1 MSVVTRWMVALA
13 ARRDVRV
20 GAVATA
26 LALLVGLGILGLGH
40 APGDAN
46 IDTRYFFL
54 AGKFWGAGMNAYV
67 PVGMPPGVPPIGDAL
82 EQNDFAYAP
91 TSAAFCLLIALGS
104 FPLACAIM
112 AALNL
117 LAIAIIAWVGVRT
130 VEEPG
135 PRAAAP
141 PACTAQRWFVP
152 ALVAGNLAT
161 IFVVWTGQ
169 STLIVTA
176 ALAAA
181 WHLARRGR
189 SVSAGMALAV
199 ATMKP
204 TLSVFV
210 VLWFVLTRQWRVLFA
225 TSASALVLALP
236 AIRAEGPVQVLVDWH
251 AVIGRYGTHWYNAL
265 GTRMLFNLRS
275 LFHAAGIEIP
285 DLIVLGFVV
294 TVVLWWYR
302 RRLTERDVLP
312 LLIGSV
318 MLFGLAHG
326 YDVAALSVLI
336 PAFWRHLHRRP
347 LAGLAALAM
356 LVAIAFPNSLLERFG
371 SELLLHARVAL
382 TAAALV
388 WLGAESAA
396 EAAGVPAAADAMDAA
411 GVAGQT
417 GAASLAG
424 CFPSTSR
431 IP

>member
-1 MSVVTRWMVALA
+1 MFVLA

-20 GAVATA
+20 VTVTVAA
-26 LALLVGLGILGLGH
+26 ALLLGLGVLGLGH

-46 IDTRYFFL
+46 IDARYFFL

-67 PVGMPPGVPPIGDAL
+67 PDGVPPGLPPMGDAL
-82 EQNDFAYAP
+82 ELNDFAYAP
-91 TSAAFCLLIALGS
+91 TISALCLLVALGS

-117 LAIAIIAWVGVRT
+117 LSIAVIAWVGVQT
-130 VEEPG
+130 IEEPG
-135 PRAAAP
+135 PHAAAP

-189 SVSAGMALAV
+189 PVLAGVALAF
-199 ATMKP
+199 ASTKP
-204 TLSVFV
+204 TLSAFV
-210 VLWFVLTRQWRVLFA
+210 VLWFVLSRQWRVLLA
-225 TSASALVLALP
+225 MAPTALVFALP
-236 AIRAEGPVQVLVDWH
+236 AMRAEGPVQVFLDWH
-251 AVIGRYGTHWYNAL
+251 AVIARYGMHWYNVI

-275 LFHAAGIEIP
+275 LFHAAGLETP
-285 DLIVLGFVV
+285 DLFVV
-294 TVVLWWYR
+294 GLVVTLALWWSR
-302 RRLTERDVLP
+302 RRVTERDVLP
-312 LLIGSV
+312 LLIGIA
-318 MLFGLAHG
+318 MLFGLAHS
-326 YDVAALSVLI
+326 YDVAALSLLI

-347 LAGLAALAM
+347 LGG
-356 LVAIAFPNSLLERFG
+356 LVALGLLFAITFPNSQLERFG

-382 TAAALV
+382 TAGALV
-388 WLGAESAA
+388 WLGMLSAA
-396 EAAGVPAAADAMDAA
+396 EAAGIPATADASPDARQA
-411 GVAGQT
+411 
-417 GAASLAG
+417 GAASLAR